1 MSTIALIFLLAL
13 NSLAQGVEKLD
24 TISLEFQRK
33 VVIGDS
39 TEIVKGIVYYQAPQ
53 KMFVQVQE
61 PVNQIM
67 LINGGTMLIYYP
79 VEQKAFRI
87 KAKGPI
93 PMPFIQTVLSVMKDD
108 YGLTEMGYTLAK
120 HEKKGETL
128 YTYWDPPRKL
138 KKYLETFVLGTVDGV
153 LVYTETRAAKG
164 KAIAKSF
171 YKNHIEL
178 AGKRFPLEIHSETI
192 EGSKRTKEFVIYSD
206 VKLNASLPDKVVNFQ
221 IPDSVP
227 IEEVEW

>member
-1 MSTIALIFLLAL
+1 MFIIALILLLTL

-33 VVIGDS
+33 VVESDS
-39 TEIVKGIVYYQAPQ
+39 TEIVKGIAYYQAPQ
-53 KMFVQVQE
+53 KMFVQVQY

-138 KKYLETFVLGTVDGV
+138 KKHLGRFVLGTVKDA

-164 KAIAKSF
+164 KATAKSF

-178 AGKRFPLEIHSETI
+178 AGRRFPLEIHSEI
-192 EGSKRTKEFVIYSD
+192 IAGSKHTKEFVSYRD
-206 VKLNASLPDKVVNFQ
+206 VKLNVSLPDKVVNFQ

-227 IEEVEW
+227 VKEVDW